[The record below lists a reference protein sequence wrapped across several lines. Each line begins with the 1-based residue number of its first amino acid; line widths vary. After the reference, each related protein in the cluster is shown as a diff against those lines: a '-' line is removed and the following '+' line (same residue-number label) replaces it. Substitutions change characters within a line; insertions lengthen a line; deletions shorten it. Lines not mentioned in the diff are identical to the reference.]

1 MVFTSEQRLRI
12 EEVKRRLNRVDDRE
26 VIDRLVKMI
35 YDLNEKLEV
44 KKARDYGNQE
54 YVRDL
59 EELNRAYE
67 NQLGY
72 Y

>member
-67 NQLGY
+67 NRLGY